1 MHNRIIDSHC
11 HLDFLDEDRGAIIK
25 RAEEVGVEN
34 MVTIGTSLKTAKK
47 IIEIAEENTN
57 VWCTVGIHPHESE
70 KELSPENPQ
79 KLEIL
84 SSHPKVIGLGETGLD
99 FYYNNSNKE
108 AQIKSFKHHIKVAR
122 KTGLPIV
129 VHTRSADKETAS
141 LLKEASKDG
150 KISGLIHCFSA
161 SRKLAESALEIG
173 FYISIAGIVTFKNA
187 DSLREVVKDI
197 PNERL
202 LVETDSPYLAPA
214 PMRGKKNEPSF
225 LIHTVNKIATL
236 KNISPQKVAEI
247 TTNNFFELFQK
258 AKGTQ

>member
-1 MHNRIIDSHC
+1 MRR
-11 HLDFLDEDRGAIIK
+11 E
-25 RAEEVGVEN
+25 
-34 MVTIGTSLKTAKK
+34 
-47 IIEIAEENTN
+47 
-57 VWCTVGIHPHESE
+57 
-70 KELSPENPQ
+70 
-79 KLEIL
+79 
-84 SSHPKVIGLGETGLD
+84 
-99 FYYNNSNKE
+99 
-108 AQIKSFKHHIKVAR
+108 
-122 KTGLPIV
+122 
-129 VHTRSADKETAS
+129 
-141 LLKEASKDG
+141 
-150 KISGLIHCFSA
+150 
-161 SRKLAESALEIG
+161 AESALEIG

-258 AKGTQ
+258 AKGAQ